1 MDIVVLIINMPQY
14 LILLKSIWISCMR
27 SLNFSLLKSINH
39 SLTFLDSAMSV
50 TPGLQLEARSTN
62 TSSQKECKCEQNDHK
77 TYEEALKQ
85 ENYCM
90 HSSCGKAAKFL
101 TLPKNTTI
109 KISLDVRGEVNDTLS
124 FQVTVPDIE
133 ISLVQV

>member
-27 SLNFSLLKSINH
+27 SLNSSLLKSINH
-39 SLTFLDSAMSV
+39 SLTFLDPAM
-50 TPGLQLEARSTN
+50 GLQLEARSTN

-77 TYEEALKQ
+77 THKRLEEALKQ

-124 FQVTVPDIE
+124 AFQVTVPDIE